1 MNIFIKYTET
11 KSCIALIVLLLI
23 PISAFCKSDFRV
35 AYQVD
40 DQIISNYDINQAR
53 KLRNLLNNSNLGR
66 TEVEKIV
73 INEKIKEIYANRLKI
88 SASDAELNAQLNDF
102 LKSNKMNIREL
113 KSLMSSKGIDIET
126 FYNFVKSNIRWQ
138 KVLDNRFGYKINNL
152 PMQDTIPVAP
162 TPKRIEKE
170 YEFSE
175 IFISYEQWDPKN
187 AKLIA
192 NRLEIELKAGAD
204 FEKAVERFSSA
215 ASKIKKGK
223 VGPIKKSRLPK
234 QFRDILDVLNKNQI
248 SRPIEI
254 NGGLVLLRLNRTR
267 SYKTMKTPKLS
278 VTYSIVSAQLTQDNA
293 CSEEKEIKGPISLS
307 KVDKNIRNIL
317 AKLMPGESYKFSDK
331 SGLMR
336 LITLC
341 ESFIN
346 ENHNGGL
353 NYENIKKNEEALRLS
368 NALMLELRRNTTI
381 VKK

>member
-1 MNIFIKYTET
+1 MNIFIKYKET
-11 KSCIALIVLLLI
+11 KSCIALIILLLI
-23 PISAFCKSDFRV
+23 PISAFCKSDFRA

-66 TEVEKIV
+66 KEVEKIV
-73 INEKIKEIYANRLKI
+73 INEKIKEIYANRLKV
-88 SASDAELNAQLNDF
+88 SASDAELNAQLNNF

-113 KSLMSSKGIDIET
+113 KSLMSSNGIDIET
-126 FYNFVKSNIRWQ
+126 FYNFIKSNIRWQ

-175 IFISYEQWDPKN
+175 IFISYEQWGPKN

-192 NRLEIELKAGAD
+192 NRLEIELKAGAN
-204 FEKAVERFSSA
+204 FEKAVEKFSSA
-215 ASKIKKGK
+215 GSKINKGK

-234 QFRDILDVLNKNQI
+234 QFRDILDGLNKNKI
-248 SRPIEI
+248 SKPLEI

-278 VTYSIVSAQLTQDNA
+278 VTYSILSAQIIQANA
-293 CSEEKEIKGPISLS
+293 CSEEKEIRGPISLS

>member
-1 MNIFIKYTET
+1 MNIFNKFTET

-88 SASDAELNAQLNDF
+88 SASDAELNAQLNNF

-113 KSLMSSKGIDIET
+113 KSLMRTKGIDIET

-234 QFRDILDVLNKNQI
+234 QFRDILDGLNKNQI
-248 SRPIEI
+248 SRPLEI
-254 NGGLVLLRLNRTR
+254 NGGLVLLRLNKTR